1 VVQFENTVFLAPA
14 KKQIPFGQAQGSP
27 WRDKTELRNDES
39 SCFSNCTT
47 AEKFEALQ
55 VHLRLNLCGYLL
67 AKILPGISLLTAG
80 EDDLFSLI
88 RVHPLPPC
96 FSRNQ

>member
-1 VVQFENTVFLAPA
+1 
-14 KKQIPFGQAQGSP
+14 
-27 WRDKTELRNDES
+27 
-39 SCFSNCTT
+39 
-47 AEKFEALQ
+47 LQ

-88 RVHPLPPC
+88 RVHPHPPC